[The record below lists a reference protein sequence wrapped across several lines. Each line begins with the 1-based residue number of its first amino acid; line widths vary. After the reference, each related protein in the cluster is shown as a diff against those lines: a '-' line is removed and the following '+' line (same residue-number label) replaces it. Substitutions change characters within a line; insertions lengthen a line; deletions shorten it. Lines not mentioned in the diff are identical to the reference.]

1 MAQLLIIT
9 QKKTINTLTN
19 LKLFK
24 MKNQLVIALA
34 LLISTFSFAQK
45 KELKAVEKALKSSNY
60 SEAKAGLT
68 QVESMLSG
76 LDDKTKSQYYFF
88 NAQALYANGAG
99 SNVDID
105 KALESLENVKEG
117 YQVEVAQLK
126 QDMVSNFLTKGNAAY
141 EKNDYGIA
149 SNDFER
155 AYRVSTKDTSY
166 LYYAAATAV
175 NIPDYDRALVLYKEL
190 KNLGYTGVEQQYFA
204 TSIETQKEELFQN
217 KSLRDISVKAKTHI
231 KPEDRKSE
239 SKKAEIVKNIALIYI
254 SKEDNDNAL
263 AAMKEARAE
272 SPDDINLLLSEANI
286 YYKIGN
292 IEEFKNLL
300 QLATTKDPKNPE
312 LQYNLGV
319 IASESEHPEEAM
331 AYYKKAIE
339 LDPKYVNAYINSA
352 ALVLNKEQALI
363 EEMNGLGTSK
373 KDDLRYEELRL
384 LRQQIYKDAVPY
396 LTEAY
401 KIDDQN
407 LSAAKTLM
415 NIYSVLGETAKYNEM
430 KAKVDVLEAAGN

>member
-68 QVESMLSG
+68 QVESMLSE

-105 KALESLENVKEG
+105 KALESLKNVKEG
-117 YQVEVAQLK
+117 YQVEVAQLN

-190 KNLGYTGVEQQYFA
+190 KNLGYTGVEQQ
-204 TSIETQKEELFQN
+204 
-217 KSLRDISVKAKTHI
+217 
-231 KPEDRKSE
+231 
-239 SKKAEIVKNIALIYI
+239 
-254 SKEDNDNAL
+254 
-263 AAMKEARAE
+263 
-272 SPDDINLLLSEANI
+272 
-286 YYKIGN
+286 
-292 IEEFKNLL
+292 
-300 QLATTKDPKNPE
+300 
-312 LQYNLGV
+312 
-319 IASESEHPEEAM
+319 
-331 AYYKKAIE
+331 
-339 LDPKYVNAYINSA
+339 
-352 ALVLNKEQALI
+352 
-363 EEMNGLGTSK
+363 
-373 KDDLRYEELRL
+373 
-384 LRQQIYKDAVPY
+384 
-396 LTEAY
+396 
-401 KIDDQN
+401 
-407 LSAAKTLM
+407 
-415 NIYSVLGETAKYNEM
+415 
-430 KAKVDVLEAAGN
+430 